1 VLVLNATYEPIN
13 VCSVRR
19 ATVLL
24 LKEKAVLLEHASWE
38 LRSEHVTVPRPVV
51 IRLTAYVRVPRDTHR
66 RKITRRAVFARDRW
80 TCQYCGSRSNLTV
93 DHVVPRSKG
102 GLSSWENIV
111 ASCAPC
117 NRRKGDRLL
126 RQADMR
132 LRSQP
137 RTPQPEV
144 FIHVASPTIPPAWRQ
159 YLPEAA

>member
-1 VLVLNATYEPIN
+1 VLVLNATFEPIN

-24 LKEKAVLLEHASWE
+24 LKEKAELLERASWE
-38 LRSEHVTVPRPVV
+38 LRAASITVPRPMV
-51 IRLTAYVRVPRDTHR
+51 IRLVTYVPVPRDASR

-80 TCQYCGSRSNLTV
+80 TCQYCGSRTNLTV
-93 DHVVPRSKG
+93 DHVVPRCKG
-102 GLSSWENIV
+102 GASNWENIV

-126 RQADMR
+126 PHSDMR
-132 LRSQP
+132 LQRVP

-144 FIHVASPTIPPAWRQ
+144 FIRVASPTIPVVWRQ